1 MIQCYWYSP
10 NIKCLLMG
18 DCKCFINSID
28 SYYGICLPLSADLK
42 TKYGE
47 NSMSAT
53 KERKNES

>member
-1 MIQCYWYSP
+1 
-10 NIKCLLMG
+10 MG

-28 SYYGICLPLSADLK
+28 SYYEPCLPLSADLK